1 MSTATLDV
9 RSQDEVESLDIP
21 GLNFLASLK
30 FTCILLVISMFLVL
44 VGSLAQARRDVWE
57 VVQEY
62 FRTWVAWVQIKD
74 LFPPGMFPGLID
86 FDWDKSLGVFRQ
98 IPWPGG
104 WTIGL
109 LMWVNL
115 ALAHLK
121 RIRVRAGGGKM
132 AAGLAAMFGAVL
144 LNATLVIY
152 GNYQSAE
159 QQTDYGIIWTLIL
172 VSISGISL
180 GSMALTF
187 GPFAGRK
194 ASRVVWGTVALTAG
208 AVAIYFIVGGESV
221 KLRNES
227 MRILWQLLQ
236 GSVAATAL
244 LIPSIMLFD
253 KRGGIVVLH
262 LGVLMLML
270 SELQVAM
277 TAHEDR
283 ISMSED
289 ESGRTAAYAFDI
301 RSVELAIV
309 KHAQPEYDRK
319 KGDDLHAGEDEK
331 DEVWVIPQDTLLGAH
346 ENDALISRESLPF
359 HLKVPRYLVNCVLES
374 RAGPPSDGKDEIDAT
389 AGLGK
394 HARAVAINQKDG
406 MQSEVDS
413 GAIYLDIID
422 PKSGKKTATHLVAN
436 KMSGYL
442 LPRGEEVKFGDS
454 TYHLYLRF
462 RRTYFP
468 WSISLKET
476 RRVDY
481 LGTTVPKDFRSTFVI
496 TEESGKEH
504 TFTTKMNNPVRY
516 NGLTF
521 FQSDHGLQNGVEFTS
536 LQVVRNSGWMLPYI
550 GCMVVAFGM
559 FAQFG
564 QTLIRFLGRQGLEDS
579 ALPADVTDSQGNV
592 DDESDAAV
600 SPLEAARRPLKQPA
614 MSLSASEAKGHPATW
629 IVPVVLMVVT
639 VGYVAS
645 KARSRPREDQVD
657 FRAFNRLPV
666 TAGGRVQPIRSLAE
680 GTFLPILGKD
690 SFEGEMEVAEL
701 DRERADIVET
711 LESGWEDH
719 DWSRL
724 NDFSGTYPEWAA
736 EIRNIA
742 GGDAEDVLELMRPY
756 MTEER
761 SASWLLLDI
770 VARPELAERHR
781 IFHIVNDEVLAL
793 LGLEIRPGLRYS
805 LSEFREKLRDLI
817 PIQMEAMQLQQQ
829 NESARITTRQRKV
842 MELMTNVRTYNRL
855 SFLFNNP
862 AEAEAPDYELFETV
876 EWTWQT
882 LTIAKNE
889 SLPALC
895 VPTNSWQSALQFQ
908 SRPCAVAISTLA
920 EHLRDRN
927 LNSREDLL
935 KALTSEMDESDVRK
949 RLLSQMKRALMEL
962 TSITQQSNP
971 DLTGDE
977 LDAEVKVLAIRA
989 LSQIPPPSAQHEILK
1004 VIAASWPELSSEEL
1018 VAKIDL
1024 ESLGAEDTSMISAE
1038 SVRRVPES
1046 LKGDPRQADLQR
1058 LVGLNLQI
1066 PNGFGTAGRLVAELM
1081 LDDLED
1087 MAGPFLFPDSEK
1099 ERQQIAAER
1108 LEARKNGTSKEQMP
1122 DDPDDWESDED
1133 LATAAEDRDPGKTL
1147 SEADSHLAAIFAAWG
1162 QQDTKDFTDQ
1172 SIAYHK
1178 WIEKQQIDV
1187 LSERVSFGV
1196 GSIDK
1201 LTYESFIN
1209 HLQPQMNAI
1218 FIYLTALVFGF
1229 LSWMIWRKGF
1239 QRTAFGLSI
1248 LAFVLH
1254 SFFLLARM
1262 QISGR
1267 PPVTNLY
1274 SSAVFIGWG
1283 VALSCILLE
1292 SFLKLGLFNVV
1303 GAISGAVSLVIAN
1316 ILGMED
1322 GDTMAVMQ
1330 AVLDTQFW
1338 LATHVVCITFGYAA
1352 TFLAGFLGIVYV
1364 FKSIIG
1370 SSVAR
1375 EDEQQLLG
1383 KVIYGTT
1390 CFALFLSFVGT
1401 VLGGLWADDSW
1412 GRFWGWD
1419 PKENGALM
1427 IVIWN
1432 AIILHA
1438 RWDRMVRDYGTA
1450 ILAIL
1455 GNVVTAWS
1463 WFGVN
1468 ELGAGL
1474 HNYGFT
1480 EGRLR
1485 WLAGF
1490 MLVNI
1495 VFVCV
1500 AAGIKMLMKSAG
1512 DRDIPAA

>member
-1 MSTATLDV
+1 MSTAALDA
-9 RSQDEVESLDIP
+9 RTQDEADALDIR
-21 GLNFLASLK
+21 GVNFLASLK

-44 VGSLAQARRDVWE
+44 AGSLAQARRDVWD

-62 FRTWVAWVQIKD
+62 FRTWVAMVQVKD

-86 FDWDKSLGVFRQ
+86 FNWDTLGPLKQ

-104 WTIGL
+104 WTIGF

-115 ALAHLK
+115 ALAHIK
-121 RIRVRAGGGKM
+121 RIRVRANGGKM
-132 AAGLAAMFGAVL
+132 VAGLVAMGGAVL
-144 LNATLVIY
+144 LNIALVSY
-152 GNYQSAE
+152 GNFQSAE
-159 QQTDYGIIWTLIL
+159 RETLSYSWVWGLIL

-180 GSMALTF
+180 GSLVLTF

-194 ASRVVWGTVALTAG
+194 ASRVVWGTVAFTAG
-208 AVAIYFIVGGESV
+208 AVAIYFIVGGEAV

-289 ESGRTAAYAFDI
+289 ETGRTAPYAFDI

-309 KHAQPEYDRK
+309 KHAQPAYDLKEGERA
-319 KGDDLHAGEDEK
+319 HAGEDEE
-331 DEVWVIPQDTLLGAH
+331 DQVWVIPQETLEQANSK
-346 ENDALISRESLPF
+346 EAVISRESLPF
-359 HLKVPRYLVNCVLES
+359 HLRIPRYLVNCVLES
-374 RAGPPSDGKDEIDAT
+374 RAGPPSDGKDEINAT
-389 AGLGK
+389 AGLGV
-394 HARAVAINQKDG
+394 HARAVEINRKDG
-406 MQSEVDS
+406 MQSDVDS
-413 GAIYLDIID
+413 GAIYVEIID
-422 PKSGKKTATHLVAN
+422 PATGETADTHLVAN

-442 LPRGEEVKFGDS
+442 LPRGETVNFDGE

-468 WSISLKET
+468 WSIELVET
-476 RRVDY
+476 SRTNY
-481 LGTTVPKDFRSTFVI
+481 LGTSVPKDFRSTFVI
-496 TEESGKEH
+496 TEESGEQH

-516 NGLTF
+516 AGLTF

-564 QTLIRFLGRQGLEDS
+564 QTLIRFLGRQGLEDETLS
-579 ALPADVTDSQGNV
+579 STYDNSDDATDSE
-592 DDESDAAV
+592 DSDAPA
-600 SPLEAARRPLKQPA
+600 SPLAAARRPLRQKPPKQEKKPSSP
-614 MSLSASEAKGHPATW
+614 MTW
-629 IVPVVLMVVT
+629 IVPMVLVVIT
-639 VGYVAS
+639 AGYVAS
-645 KARSRPREDQVD
+645 KARSTPKKGAVD

-680 GTFLPILGKD
+680 ATFLPILGKD
-690 SFEGEMEVAEL
+690 SFEGEMEAREL
-701 DRERADIVET
+701 EQERDDIITV
-711 LESGWEDH
+711 LESGWEQH
-719 DWSRL
+719 DWSGL
-724 NDFSGTYPEWAA
+724 KNVKGDYQVWEAK
-736 EIRNIA
+736 IRRIS
-742 GGDAEDVLELMRPY
+742 GGDAPEILELMRPY

-761 SASWLLLDI
+761 SATWLLLDI

-805 LSEFREKLRDLI
+805 LSEFNTKLRDLI
-817 PIQMEAMQLQQQ
+817 PIQMEAVKLQQQ
-829 NESARITTRQRKV
+829 NESARITTKQRKV

-855 SFLFNNP
+855 RFLFNEP
-862 AEAEAPDYELFETV
+862 AEAQAPGYELFETV
-876 EWTWQT
+876 EWAWQT
-882 LTIAKNE
+882 LKIAKDE

-895 VPTNSWQSALQFQ
+895 VPTNAWQAGLRFQ
-908 SRPCAVAISTLA
+908 SRPGAVAISTLA
-920 EHLRDRN
+920 RQLRERN
-927 LNSREDLL
+927 LTTREDLL
-935 KALTSEMDESDVRK
+935 SAMTADMGEDELKRRLMTQFADSVTQLRAIAKESDPK
-949 RLLSQMKRALMEL
+949 LS
-962 TSITQQSNP
+962 
-971 DLTGDE
+971 GDE
-977 LDAEVKVLAIRA
+977 LDAQVKVLSIRA
-989 LSQIPPPSAQHEILK
+989 LAAMPRPSAQHEIMK
-1004 VIAASWPELSSEEL
+1004 QIAASWPEKSAAELAAQIKLEDLST
-1018 VAKIDL
+1018 
-1024 ESLGAEDTSMISAE
+1024 EDRSMIAAA
-1038 SVRRVPES
+1038 SVNRVPDS
-1046 LKGDPRQADLQR
+1046 LDGDPRQKELQR
-1058 LVGLNLQI
+1058 LVRLNLQI
-1066 PNGFGTAGRLVAELM
+1066 PNGYRTAGRLVAELM
-1081 LDDLED
+1081 LDDLEE
-1087 MAGPFLFPDSEK
+1087 MAGPMLFTAQETA
-1099 ERQQIAAER
+1099 RQKAAQAL
-1108 LEARKNGTSKEQMP
+1108 LEARQNGTSEEEMP
-1122 DDPDDWESDED
+1122 DDPDDWLTDEELAVAAREREPGVILSESDQ
-1133 LATAAEDRDPGKTL
+1133 K
-1147 SEADSHLAAIFAAWG
+1147 LAAIFTAWG
-1162 QQDTKDFTDQ
+1162 DQDMDGFVDN
-1172 SIAYHK
+1172 SLAYHK
-1178 WIEKQQIDV
+1178 WLGAQKIDV
-1187 LSERVSFGV
+1187 LADRVSVGV
-1196 GSIDK
+1196 ASIDK
-1201 LTYESFIN
+1201 LSYESFVN
-1209 HLQPQMNAI
+1209 HFQPQMNAI

-1229 LSWMIWRKGF
+1229 LSWMVWRQGF
-1239 QRTAFGLSI
+1239 QRSAFGLSI
-1248 LAFVLH
+1248 VAFVLH

-1292 SFLKLGLFNVV
+1292 AFLKLGLFNIV

-1364 FKSIIG
+1364 VKG
-1370 SSVAR
+1370 SLRKTHV
-1375 EDEQQLLG
+1375 DEQELLG
-1383 KVIYGTT
+1383 KVIYGTV

-1438 RWDRMVRDYGTA
+1438 RWDKMIRDYGTA
-1450 ILAIL
+1450 VLAVL

-1490 MLVNI
+1490 MLINV
-1495 VFVCV
+1495 VFVCIAV
-1500 AAGIKMLMKSAG
+1500 GMKMLMKSAE
-1512 DRDIPAA
+1512 DSDSRAAG